1 LNDRIIA
8 KNRYKKVSQKKIDE
22 KKKKLEQINRE
33 SSNLKPVKRKRESFF
48 SLTIVKIIMVIV
60 AILLLSIL
68 SKIIITSENIK
79 VISSFFDDGKKYE
92 DGYSLKI
99 GTYSSDESLFKAR
112 SLIVNDLYNIATKS
126 LVKIDKNYS
135 VTFELAKKIEKE
147 EFNYHIFLN
156 ESYGITADNVKSSIY
171 KILSNT
177 ENIYYSKLQIISDVK
192 VIQNNELEIKLKD
205 NNEYFIYYLDFPIY
219 IDEDI
224 EKNIRNIGF
233 SLKTENSVMSFKNL
247 DYSKIKNLSEI
258 NLTKYSDYDLMI
270 NDFKAENLDITFL
283 SSYNIEK
290 LIGKYDYS
298 MKKFRDGKTLFLLG
312 NINSKIFREK
322 EIRQALLY
330 CINREEIIK
339 RLNNSYIELIDIPYI
354 NSKIYYK
361 YDITGAN
368 NVLLS
373 NGYSKDGGIYKK
385 DDLSAIFSLL
395 VNKDDKIKVTV
406 AESIKEMAEINGIR
420 IDISYLSLDEIALKM
435 AENSYDLVLADIY
448 LDESPDISYL
458 YNFINVSDDINNQI
472 ELIKLSSLDDI
483 SKNISE
489 LQNLIYRDVACIG
502 LYAYDT
508 AIVYQNYITGFENIS
523 YKNVFKNINIVG
535 KIKE

>member
-1 LNDRIIA
+1 MNDRIIA
-8 KNRYKKVSQKKIDE
+8 KNRYKKVSQKKINE
-22 KKKKLEQINRE
+22 KKKKLEQMNRE

-48 SLTIVKIIMVIV
+48 SLTIVKIVMVIV
-60 AILLLSIL
+60 AILFLSIL

-92 DGYSLKI
+92 EGYSLKI
-99 GTYSSDESLFKAR
+99 GTYSSDDSLFKAR

-126 LVKIDKNYS
+126 LVKIDENYN

-147 EFNYHIFLN
+147 EISYHIFLN
-156 ESYGITADNVKSSIY
+156 ESYGITSDNVKSSIY

-177 ENIYYSKLQIISDVK
+177 ENIYYSKLQIIDDVK
-192 VIQNNELEIKLKD
+192 IIQNNELEIKLKD
-205 NNEYFIYYLDFPIY
+205 DNEYFIYYLDFPIY

-224 EKNIRNIGF
+224 EKNIKNINF
-233 SLKTENSVMSFKNL
+233 SVKAENNVMSFKNL
-247 DYSKIKNLSEI
+247 DYSKVKNLSEI

-270 NDFKAENLDITFL
+270 NDFKSENLDVTFL

-312 NINSKIFREK
+312 NMNSEIFRVK
-322 EIRQALLY
+322 EARQALLY
-330 CINREEIIK
+330 SINREEIIK
-339 RLNNSYIELIDIPYI
+339 KLNNSYIELIDIPYI
-354 NSKIYYK
+354 NSKIFYK

-368 NVLLS
+368 NILLS
-373 NGYSKDGGIYKK
+373 SGYRKDGGIYKK
-385 DDLSAIFSLL
+385 DNLSVIFSLL

-406 AESIKEMAEINGIR
+406 AETIKEMAEINGIR
-420 IDISYLSLDEIALKM
+420 IDIFYLSSDEIALKM
-435 AENSYDLVLADIY
+435 SENSYDLVLADVY

-458 YNFINVSDDINNQI
+458 YKFINISDDINNQI
-472 ELIKLSSLDDI
+472 ELIKSSNLADI
-483 SKNISE
+483 NKNVSE

-508 AIVYQNYITGFENIS
+508 AIVYQNYITGFENVS

-535 KIKE
+535 RLK